1 MIRPANQK
9 QFQLLSV
16 CSVPDAVLAG
26 TVRGLRKTVLS
37 PIHLPA
43 TSVRRCEI
51 LSRTVGKADV
61 PFFGGGARDRAH
73 H

>member
-9 QFQLLSV
+9 QFQLLAV
-16 CSVPDAVLAG
+16 CPVPDAVLAG

-51 LSRTVGKADV
+51 LSRIEGMERAPKSLGA
-61 PFFGGGARDRAH
+61 ARDRARP
-73 H
+73 